1 MVGWLVGW
9 LRKRSSYA
17 VRSNPHGRK
26 AAHGL
31 VLSRNAPFSP
41 IEFQGHHSVIT
52 SQVLKTGRGPPVRKL
67 PEKGPTTGGG
77 SSTHWRTTPR
87 CSRTLGG
94 DTDGVQVAT
103 AAMALYHE
111 AGCLTSRRFQKAV
124 PIHITEATTHQGLV
138 CINPTCS
145 RLCPWA
151 LVLDNGED
159 TSPAHPG
166 GRGPALP

>member
-1 MVGWLVGW
+1 M
-9 LRKRSSYA
+9 RDRSSYA
-17 VRSNPHGRK
+17 VRSNPLARRM

-31 VLSRNAPFSP
+31 VTSRNAPFSP
-41 IEFQGHHSVIT
+41 IGFQGHQSVIT
-52 SQVLKTGRGPPVRKL
+52 SQVLKTGRGPPVQKL
-67 PEKGPTTGGG
+67 PKEGPTTRGG

-103 AAMALYHE
+103 AAMALNHE
-111 AGCLTSRRFQKAV
+111 TGCLTSSRFKKAV
-124 PIHITEATTHQGLV
+124 PIHITEATTDQLLV

-145 RLCPWA
+145 QLCPWA
-151 LVLDNGED
+151 LFLDNGED
-159 TSPAHPG
+159 KSPAHPG